1 MLFNTLLCSNKNR
14 KNSRYEFYCSSNSIN
29 DIACMSIA
37 FCSFVICLFA
47 GLWVMDRGCVLWMIQ
62 DGLAVVDCGLMADTL
77 TMSIFFTKD

>member
-1 MLFNTLLCSNKNR
+1 MLFNTLLGSNKNR

-29 DIACMSIA
+29 DIAWMSIA

-62 DGLAVVDCGLMADTL
+62 DGFSGCGLWFNGGYTDNEH
-77 TMSIFFTKD
+77 FF